1 VTAPPAGKPL
11 RVLLVEDD
19 DNDAFLVTRRLE
31 RDGFAPAIQ
40 RVLTA
45 SAMRAALDGGDFDV
59 VISDFTMPGFDALQ
73 ALGVLGQTGKDLPFI
88 VVSGTIGEETAVQAM
103 KAGAHDYFSKSHL
116 ERLAP
121 AIEREMREA
130 RVRRDRS
137 EALARERAT
146 EERLRL
152 VVDSVKEYAIFTL
165 DTQGR
170 VASWH
175 PGAGRVY
182 GYAEADVV
190 GRPFAR
196 FFHADDVES
205 GKPDQIL
212 ARARAEGSC
221 QVELFQVCKDG
232 SMFWAEATLAKLR
245 HEDERLRG
253 FSVVVRDITQ
263 QVKLLEELRV
273 AVRSRDEFLSMASH
287 ELRTPVTTLQLQIQ
301 TLRRALEKMKEAA
314 PTRVAQRMATLERQ
328 TNRIVMLVSEL
339 LDISR
344 MRLGRFELKVEEVD
358 LAELARGA
366 VERLRGEAERARC
379 ALSLRVD
386 ARVTGWW
393 DRMRLEQL
401 ITNLVTNAL
410 KFGEEKPV
418 VVSVGGDEDRAW
430 IAVEDRGIGIAQ
442 QDQSRVFGRFERA
455 VPSENYGGLGLGLY
469 IAREIV
475 EAHGGTISLR
485 SAPGAGSTFTVELLR
500 DLHAADHGDSDDPP
514 RDDADDDG
522 RLAAQ
527 GDGQGI

>member
-1 VTAPPAGKPL
+1 VTGGSATGRPL

-19 DNDAFLVTRRLE
+19 ENDAFLVSRRLE
-31 RDGFAPAIQ
+31 RDGFAPDIR
-40 RVLTA
+40 RVFTA
-45 SAMRAALDGGDFDV
+45 SAMRAALDGADFDV
-59 VISDFTMPGFDALQ
+59 VISDFSMPAFDALQ
-73 ALGVLGQTGKDLPFI
+73 ALKVLADSGKDLPFI

-130 RVRRDRS
+130 RFRRDRGD
-137 EALARERAT
+137 ALARERAT

-152 VVDSVKEYAIFTL
+152 VVDSVKEYAIYML
-165 DTQGR
+165 DMQGR

-190 GRPFAR
+190 GYPFAR
-196 FFHADDVES
+196 FFHAEDAAS
-205 GKPDQIL
+205 GKPELLL
-212 ARARAEGSC
+212 ARARAQGSC
-221 QVELFQVCKDG
+221 REDLFQVCKDG
-232 SMFWAEATLAKLR
+232 SMFWAEATLARLR
-245 HEDERLRG
+245 HDDEQLRG

-287 ELRTPVTTLQLQIQ
+287 ELRTPVTTLQLQLQ
-301 TLRRALEKMKEAA
+301 TLRRALEKMKEGA
-314 PTRVAQRMATLERQ
+314 PARVLDRMGTLERQ
-328 TNRIVMLVSEL
+328 TGRIAVLVSDL
-339 LDISR
+339 LDLSR

-358 LAELARGA
+358 LAALAREA
-366 VERLRGEAERARC
+366 LERLRGEAERARC
-379 ALSLRVD
+379 ELSLRVE
-386 ARVTGWW
+386 APVTGCW
-393 DRMRLEQL
+393 DRLRLEQL

-430 IAVEDRGIGIAQ
+430 ITVEDRGIGIAT
-442 QDQSRVFGRFERA
+442 QDQTRVFGRFERA
-455 VPSENYGGLGLGLY
+455 APPENYGGLGLGLY

-475 EAHGGTISLR
+475 EAHGGTISVR

-500 DLHAADHGDSDDPP
+500 DLHAAPHADVGASDSDLL
-514 RDDADDDG
+514 R
-522 RLAAQ
+522 
-527 GDGQGI
+527 GDGGGV